1 MRDVTLRASVTLG
14 NVRWKS
20 ALQRSNMKSNNHS
33 PSLNGNA
40 CATGTEDQLLPDRPL
55 RARSEQPYFYTAREL
70 ARFLRVTETTIY
82 RLAKRG
88 ELPSFAIGRSIRFRV
103 QDVEAFIRRAKV
115 EREDSG

>member
-1 MRDVTLRASVTLG
+1 ME
-14 NVRWKS
+14 
-20 ALQRSNMKSNNHS
+20 SNNS
-33 PSLNGNA
+33 SLLLNGNA
-40 CATGTEDQLLPDRPL
+40 SHSGSEERFLPERAL

-115 EREDSG
+115 ERETSG

>member
-1 MRDVTLRASVTLG
+1 MLIL
-14 NVRWKS
+14 NFF
-20 ALQRSNMKSNNHS
+20 QRSNMESNNHS
-33 PSLNGNA
+33 PSLNGHA
-40 CATGTEDQLLPDRPL
+40 STMGSEDGLLPDRSL

-103 QDVEAFIRRAKV
+103 RDVEAYLEKAR
-115 EREDSG
+115 G